1 MSKIKEL
8 IHEDFIKLKANREEY
23 FDEFYNKNYDLVYRI
38 CYSILKDK
46 ENSEDITQNIFVKIY
61 KMPIEKFPTEYESSW
76 LYTVSKNEAL
86 QFIRNSKRNILSDE
100 ELENVKSD
108 NNEIDDVIEKENY
121 EKIIKKLNK
130 KQEQIVSL
138 KIVSDFTFKEIGEI
152 MSMPTATV
160 QWHYY
165 SSIKHLK
172 LALSNLAMFLVCF
185 MVGVSVLKSN
195 ESKRKTEEVNISSKE
210 KDNSELNEIFD
221 SITIES
227 ESTESKNS
235 SSGHKDVDSIL
246 ENTDNY
252 SSTLDDTTSIGIN
265 ESNLHIGIF
274 CISGIFLVTSIIFT
288 IFFIKGKQ
296 KLNKKTSKN
305 KRKDI

>member
-8 IHEDFIKLKANREEY
+8 VHEDFIKLKANREEY

-86 QFIRNSKRNILSDE
+86 QFIRSSKNSMLSDE
-100 ELENVKSD
+100 GLENIKSN
-108 NNEIDDVIEKENY
+108 NNEIDDIIDNENY

-138 KIVSDFTFKEIGEI
+138 KVVSDFTFKEIGEI

-172 LALSNLAMFLVCF
+172 LALSNLAMFIVCF
-185 MVGVSVLKSN
+185 IVGMGVLRSN
-195 ESKRKTEEVNISSKE
+195 ESERKTKKENIIGKE
-210 KDNSELNEIFD
+210 TDDSELNED
-221 SITIES
+221 SDSMSIES

-235 SSGHKDVDSIL
+235 GNKDVDSVL
-246 ENTDNY
+246 ESVDNY
-252 SSTLDDTTSIGIN
+252 SATLDGTTNVDIN

-274 CISGIFLVTSIIFT
+274 CISGIFLVISIIFA
-288 IFFIKGKQ
+288 IFFIKSKQ

>member
-8 IHEDFIKLKANREEY
+8 VHEDFIKLKANKEEY
-23 FDEFYNKNYDLVYRI
+23 FDKFYNKNYDLVYRI
-38 CYSILKDK
+38 CYSILKDR

-61 KMPIEKFPTEYESSW
+61 KMPIEKFPMEYESSW

-86 QFIRNSKRNILSDE
+86 QFIRSNKNSMLSDE
-100 ELENVKSD
+100 NLENIESD
-108 NNEIDDVIEKENY
+108 NNEIDDVINNKNY
-121 EKIIKKLNK
+121 EEIIKKLNK

-138 KIVSDFTFKEIGEI
+138 KIVSNFTFKEIGEI

-172 LALSNLAMFLVCF
+172 LALSNFAIFLFCF
-185 MVGVSVLKSN
+185 VVGLGVLKSD
-195 ESKRKTEEVNISSKE
+195 ESEQKTKKENISSE
-210 KDNSELNEIFD
+210 ENDNNELNGGSD
-221 SITIES
+221 KITI
-227 ESTESKNS
+227 ESTESKNNT
-235 SSGHKDVDSIL
+235 SGHKDVESVI
-246 ENTDNY
+246 ESVDNY
-252 SSTLDDTTSIGIN
+252 SSTLDGTTNIGIN

-288 IFFIKGKQ
+288 ILFVKSKQ

>member
-23 FDEFYNKNYDLVYRI
+23 FNEFYNKNYNLVYRI
-38 CYSILKDK
+38 CYSILKEK

-61 KMPIEKFPTEYESSW
+61 KMPIEKFPTKYESSW

-86 QFIRNSKRNILSDE
+86 QFIRNSKKNTLSDDG
-100 ELENVKSD
+100 LENVKSD
-108 NNEIDDVIEKENY
+108 NNEIDDAIEKEDY

-165 SSIKHLK
+165 SSIKQLK
-172 LALSNLAMFLVCF
+172 IALSNFAMFLVCF
-185 MVGVSVLKSN
+185 IVGLGALKSN
-195 ESKRKTEEVNISSKE
+195 KNENKTEQKNVSSTKQDNTESNKDFESSGSKEGDTSVNIE
-210 KDNSELNEIFD
+210 
-221 SITIES
+221 
-227 ESTESKNS
+227 
-235 SSGHKDVDSIL
+235 VDSII
-246 ENTDNY
+246 EDFDNY
-252 SSTLDDTTSIGIN
+252 STTLDDTTSTGIN
-265 ESNLHIGIF
+265 EGNLHIGIF
-274 CISGIFLVTSIIFT
+274 CISGIFLVISIIFT
-288 IFFIKGKQ
+288 IFFIKTKQ
-296 KLNKKTSKN
+296 KLNEKTSKN
-305 KRKDI
+305 KEKDV